1 MPLSGAEDEEDEVKV
16 EFGRMGASHLYSI
29 NPSHIINAIS
39 DQPNF
44 ATAPAPVRPVPA
56 TAWLFPLRLSHLRRP
71 VLSAPSPHSPAF
83 RQMCT
88 QSALYRYP
96 SWFNEKLFNHRD
108 TTSPSSSPRTSFAF
122 VRQRVC
128 PDSPLRQCLLV
139 FDQCSYPKPVPFLA
153 FSQNIASNTT
163 TVLYLL
169 RVTKSLPPFPSLNPY
184 IRTRHGPLKSRAT
197 SNYGSS
203 HLHRISDGR
212 RGINP
217 IRIHQKYP
225 PCTAPFILRLS
236 FVANPPR
243 LWSHDNL
250 PTGEPL
256 VQGCVTA
263 ARTTS
268 KEFHDRRV
276 F

>member
-1 MPLSGAEDEEDEVKV
+1 
-16 EFGRMGASHLYSI
+16 MGASHLYSI

-88 QSALYRYP
+88 QSTLYRYP

-139 FDQCSYPKPVPFLA
+139 FDQCLLPQASAVPCLFAKHRLEHHYCTVPVARDQVPSAFPFA
-153 FSQNIASNTT
+153 KSVHSDETRTAQIARHFQ
-163 TVLYLL
+163 L
-169 RVTKSLPPFPSLNPY
+169 R
-184 IRTRHGPLKSRAT
+184 LKSSAPHQRRAAGHQPYPYPPKIST
-197 SNYGSS
+197 
-203 HLHRISDGR
+203 LHRTLHS
-212 RGINP
+212 
-217 IRIHQKYP
+217 
-225 PCTAPFILRLS
+225 
-236 FVANPPR
+236 
-243 LWSHDNL
+243 
-250 PTGEPL
+250 
-256 VQGCVTA
+256 
-263 ARTTS
+263 
-268 KEFHDRRV
+268 
-276 F
+276 